1 MQQTALHKIR
11 KSAGVLILATV
22 FLSILAS
29 LSLPSILE
37 FRDTDQEQVSLNL
50 PEKDMKESYESPDPE
65 NEALEEIDL
74 YQDHLMPVS
83 VLYRHSS
90 GHLFSFLVSRLST
103 NDSDIQLPPP
113 EFTAA

>member
-1 MQQTALHKIR
+1 MRQTALHKTR
-11 KSAGVLILATV
+11 KVAGVLILATV

-37 FRDTDQEQVSLNL
+37 FRNSDQEKLSLNL

-74 YQDHLMPVS
+74 YQAHMLPAV
-83 VLYRHSS
+83 VLQRNGS
-90 GHLFSFLVSRLST
+90 GCLFSFLVTHLST

-113 EFTAA
+113 ECIAA